1 MNDSIMR
8 FALREMRR
16 LFSAPRAWV
25 IMAAVALLL
34 GLSGPFETNQY
45 LRFWP
50 RIAYW
55 FIVVSLTY
63 SAGALTH
70 IVVARLL
77 PPHPSRRWSNLVIAG
92 LFTGVFVAVIL
103 LLINWAALGV
113 YPIERGYTFWLSLN
127 VIVIALVISLVIGLT
142 EKDLE
147 PPAPGNI
154 RARILDR
161 LEVDKRGALVS
172 LSVQDHY
179 VEAVTTTGRSLLL
192 MRLSDAIGET
202 EGVTGLQV
210 HRSHWVAVA
219 RVLACKRIGDKAV
232 LHMQGGGDIPVSR
245 TYIKAVREAGLLP
258 K

>member
-1 MNDSIMR
+1 MR

-16 LFSAPRAWV
+16 LFSAPRAWL

-70 IVVARLL
+70 IVCACLL
-77 PPHPSRRWSNLVIAG
+77 PARPNRKWLHLVISG
-92 LFTGVFVAVIL
+92 LTTGVFVALIL

-127 VIVIALVISLVIGLT
+127 VIVISLVISLVIGLT
-142 EKDLE
+142 EKPSL
-147 PPAPGNI
+147 PAPSI
-154 RARILDR
+154 ARAKILER
-161 LEVDKRGALVS
+161 VEVDKRGALVS

-179 VEAVTTTGRSLLL
+179 VEVVTTVGSSLLL
-192 MRLSDAIGET
+192 MRLSDAISET
-202 EGVTGLQV
+202 EGVVGLQV

-219 RVLACKRIGDKAV
+219 QVLACKRHGDKAV
-232 LHMQGGGDIPVSR
+232 LRMQGGGDIPVSR